1 MLAKKKQNNISASV
15 ADEHLVLSLPN
26 ATEPVIWRK
35 SLDQIGSASFEVK
48 KASKEELYNL
58 TLKKTKTTSETI
70 ASFTNKE
77 DAVDALN
84 AASNA
89 FHAGP
94 VTPKVSANQNDS
106 NPKGGRRKWLY
117 ALLALGIVIGL
128 YMYMISLIPDQTIF
142 TDSAGTSTS
151 TPESRGPITP
161 ESTGVP
167 VSADDF
173 LDSLQ

>member
-1 MLAKKKQNNISASV
+1 MLAKKKQNNISATV
-15 ADEHLVLSLPN
+15 ADDHLVLSLPN

-35 SLDQIGSASFEVK
+35 SLDQIGSATFEVK

-70 ASFTNKE
+70 ASFSDKE
-77 DAVDALN
+77 DAVAALN

-94 VTPKVSANQNDS
+94 AAAKPSANQNE
-106 NPKGGRRKWLY
+106 PQKGGRKKWLY

-128 YMYMISLIPDQTIF
+128 YMYMISLIPSQTVF
-142 TDSAGTSTS
+142 TDGTGT
-151 TPESRGPITP
+151 TTNAPAAARGPVTP

-173 LDSLQ
+173 LNSLQ